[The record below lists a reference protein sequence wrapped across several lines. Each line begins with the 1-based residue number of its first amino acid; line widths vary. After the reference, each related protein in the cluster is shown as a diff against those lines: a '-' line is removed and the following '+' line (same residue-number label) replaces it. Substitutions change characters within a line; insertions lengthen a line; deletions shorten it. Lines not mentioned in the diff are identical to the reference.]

1 MGVRA
6 RRRTTAGLRRS
17 EGRGGAPPSASS
29 MLGWSLC
36 QGMAVPGEEKG
47 GSLDGRGLGAA
58 AGGEEG
64 QLFAVVRLGLC
75 ICKRV
80 LDMGWIS

>member
-1 MGVRA
+1 
-6 RRRTTAGLRRS
+6 
-17 EGRGGAPPSASS
+17 
-29 MLGWSLC
+29 
-36 QGMAVPGEEKG
+36 MAVPGEEKG